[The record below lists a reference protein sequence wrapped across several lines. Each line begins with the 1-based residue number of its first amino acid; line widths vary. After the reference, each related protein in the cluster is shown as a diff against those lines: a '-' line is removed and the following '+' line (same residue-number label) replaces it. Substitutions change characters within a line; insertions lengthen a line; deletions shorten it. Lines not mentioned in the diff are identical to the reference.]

1 MISVINI
8 QKGKDNQF
16 SSGKNISDEPKESDF
31 SNIFLSIS
39 NPINS
44 NGNQFSNEYSEYDQ
58 SKSST
63 DNNNLNSLTTPY
75 QLILPTKGNANIK
88 NTDINNLINNTND
101 FSNINLNKDSNISD
115 MNLISSANSNQ
126 EDSTTHNI
134 NGKIIINDALL
145 TSLNEDSNN
154 SNNIG
159 SKHLNIQLNK
169 SVNPNFTL
177 NNKIENNYADLT
189 NNNHNMLN
197 KDIINHK
204 EEVNLTNDVLKTHIE
219 SNVFTKRKINNDNI
233 SQKINNDNISQKIN
247 HEEKSF
253 LSNKIS
259 SLNSI
264 DDSKLKIFIDSDS
277 GNKLEN
283 IILPDKGLSKI
294 TDIST
299 PKNNIDNTSI
309 TGEHINNSKIH
320 LTKIEKDNFT
330 FNNTEKVQI
339 SDSKNN
345 FGGIEQIQNNDA
357 PNNEHNFSQSK
368 NNSQYQN
375 NQNIF
380 TSNNLS
386 NINQISNPSINFD
399 SFENSSNQSS
409 IPQVYHSKISELNT
423 KISTIINK
431 GIDGNISTAKINLSP
446 KSLGTLVVEIVNK
459 KDNLQIK
466 INTENKDVAKIV
478 ESNIGNL
485 KDNLVAQG
493 INHNNIELN
502 INVQNQS
509 FNMMSKSE
517 NRNENKYS
525 KHDKKNNKND
535 WSIDNIED
543 NEYKISNYLKFDSG
557 KFIEKYI

>member
-101 FSNINLNKDSNISD
+101 FSNFNLNKDSNISD

-233 SQKINNDNISQKIN
+233 SQKIN

-345 FGGIEQIQNNDA
+345 FGGIEQIQNNDT

-517 NRNENKYS
+517 NRNENKNS